1 MDLAKLFLWVMR
13 EYEEVEPIILSVDE
27 ADEVSIDEVSKII
40 LKSTDFKVSV
50 GPLIFILLTRSAEKK
65 FWQLGL
71 SWLAGDSVSCCF
83 HGTVAS

>member
-1 MDLAKLFLWVMR
+1 MR

-27 ADEVSIDEVSKII
+27 ADEVSIDEVSKMI

-65 FWQLGL
+65 TYFKRAGL
-71 SWLAGDSVSCCF
+71 PRQAGEFTLCVGF
-83 HGTVAS
+83 LFLL